1 MQALYYDRDGHPVSY
16 EQWKELG
23 RRPGYS
29 RVDYADGTQHG
40 WQVTVLTFWVGIAAR
55 HGPAGRLIF
64 NTWAGLRGPAERRA
78 AYERV
83 WSWPSL
89 DAARAGH
96 QAVAGWI
103 TEVAAFL
110 AGKSSQ
116 LPRHRR
122 PVPPCPRRGQAKGG
136 EQAMED
142 TGPVVHVRQ
151 ENPEGTGP
159 LCRSRRPGIATSS
172 PCRSSGNTGWRQA
185 AARRPWA
192 RAGSASP
199 AQAGQPARGPRP
211 AAARSG
217 GVQAAASP
225 GGRRK

>member
-29 RVDYADGTQHG
+29 RVDYADGIQHG
-40 WQVTVLTFWVGIAAR
+40 WQVTVVTFWVGIAAR

-64 NTWAGLRGPAERRA
+64 NTCAGLRGPAERRA

-96 QAVAGWI
+96 QAVTGWI

-116 LPRHRR
+116 LP
-122 PVPPCPRRGQAKGG
+122 PPSPASPTVPPS
-136 EQAMED
+136 
-142 TGPVVHVRQ
+142 
-151 ENPEGTGP
+151 GTGE
-159 LCRSRRPGIATSS
+159 
-172 PCRSSGNTGWRQA
+172 
-185 AARRPWA
+185 
-192 RAGSASP
+192 
-199 AQAGQPARGPRP
+199 
-211 AAARSG
+211 
-217 GVQAAASP
+217 
-225 GGRRK
+225 GR